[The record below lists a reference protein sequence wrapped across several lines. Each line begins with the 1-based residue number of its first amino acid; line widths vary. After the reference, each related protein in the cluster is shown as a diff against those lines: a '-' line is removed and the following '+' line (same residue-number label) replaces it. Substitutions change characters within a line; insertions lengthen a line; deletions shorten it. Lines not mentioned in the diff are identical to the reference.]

1 MNVESSS
8 PLLDATESALRARPL
23 RSWGS
28 KQKDIV
34 SDRFA
39 ALHRDWSAE
48 WIPASEALSTAPDVE
63 AIEPD
68 GTVVFPLDDSA
79 CWAFVG
85 SLRRSAAAVGR
96 EPLSSEGLDSS
107 SAALQAIANRMF
119 SFDMAAAV
127 AAPASPMIA
136 PAIVRAAWV
145 DWLQRIGALL
155 AGYGLTPQRPQDAL
169 GAAMASNPWSGALLV
184 RWAWCGGVWSLGLPF
199 EAVAVLLGHEGATSR
214 PSSPVSAPQE
224 PKERLDRALAGQQ
237 ISLRVLLEG
246 AELNLGQLQELRLDD
261 VVPLEHLL
269 DSPALVVGSDGTP
282 VCSGWLGQSEG
293 RIAVELAAMAG
304 SPVPAAK
311 AAGATPNA
319 NTLKGRKS

>member
-23 RSWGS
+23 RSWSS
-28 KQKDIV
+28 KQKDV
-34 SDRFA
+34 VRDRFA

-48 WIPASEALSTAPDVE
+48 WMPVREAVSTASDVE
-63 AIEPD
+63 VIEPD
-68 GTVVFPLDDSA
+68 GTVVFPSDDSA
-79 CWAFVG
+79 CWAFAA
-85 SLRRSAAAVGR
+85 SSRRAAGTA
-96 EPLSSEGLDSS
+96 LSSESLDSS
-107 SAALQAIANRMF
+107 FAALQAIASRMF
-119 SFDMAAAV
+119 FFDLASAV
-127 AAPASPMIA
+127 TAPASPVIA
-136 PAIVRAAWV
+136 PAIVRAAWA
-145 DWLQRIGALL
+145 DWLQRVGTLL
-155 AGYGLTPQRPQDAL
+155 AGFGLTPQRYKDTP
-169 GAAMASNPWSGALLV
+169 GARMASSPWSGALLV
-184 RWAWCGGVWSLGLPF
+184 RWTWCGGVWSLGLPF
-199 EAVAVLLGHEGATSR
+199 EAIAALLGPEQAATR
-214 PSSPVSAPQE
+214 TPSPVSASQE

-304 SPVPAAK
+304 LPAP
-311 AAGATPNA
+311 AAGAAGAAPNA